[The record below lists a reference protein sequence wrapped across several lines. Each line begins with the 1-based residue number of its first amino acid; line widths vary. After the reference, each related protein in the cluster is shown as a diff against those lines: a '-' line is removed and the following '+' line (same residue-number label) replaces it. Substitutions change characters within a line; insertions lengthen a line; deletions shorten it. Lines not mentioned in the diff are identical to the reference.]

1 MMDGGLRVWPV
12 DVGEQRHRALGV
24 WTAMMA
30 MAHGPNRRMV
40 EQAFLNAG
48 YGLRA
53 WLRAD
58 KVEDEPGRQDAV
70 RVMQRAL
77 DTATRILMG
86 SDDLR
91 LFL

>member
-1 MMDGGLRVWPV
+1 MTDGELRVWPV

-30 MAHGPNRRMV
+30 MHHGPNRRTV

-48 YGLRA
+48 YGLRE

-58 KVEDEPGRQDAV
+58 KEDDAPGRTEAV
-70 RVMQRAL
+70 RVMRQAL